1 MKTSTVYWAK
11 HGKRLPDWSKDA
23 RRSGSQGGC
32 SAVTIAGVTGD
43 CSLKAQIDLLTG
55 MVMPELQDQ
64 VMQWKRRASKV
75 VVVDAKLA
83 KYDTLFKEHTL
94 LKLEVVAW

>member
-1 MKTSTVYWAK
+1 
-11 HGKRLPDWSKDA
+11 LQL
-23 RRSGSQGGC
+23 SQEIVG
-32 SAVTIAGVTGD
+32 
-43 CSLKAQIDLLTG
+43 SLKPQIDLLTG
-55 MVMPELQDQ
+55 MVMPELQGQ

-75 VVVDAKLA
+75 VVVDAKLV

>member
-1 MKTSTVYWAK
+1 M
-11 HGKRLPDWSKDA
+11 
-23 RRSGSQGGC
+23 
-32 SAVTIAGVTGD
+32 
-43 CSLKAQIDLLTG
+43 KAQIDLLTG

-64 VMQWKRRASKV
+64 VMQWKRRALKV
-75 VVVDAKLA
+75 VVADAKLA